1 MSAPP
6 FQYQELA
13 DPRVHTI
20 LNSTDGTEGP
30 TTFTVLWT
38 TSQFRERN
46 PRTYKAV
53 LAAFKEAT
61 DIVNGDKRAAAD
73 LYVNVERPK
82 LTVDEVYKMIT
93 APGMEYTITPS
104 GVMQYAD
111 FMFAHGLIKVKQRHG
126 RTSSSPKCNDLP
138 GG

>member
-1 MSAPP
+1 M
-6 FQYQELA
+6 
-13 DPRVHTI
+13 HTI
-20 LNSTDGTEGP
+20 VNSTDITGGP

-38 TSQFRERN
+38 TSQFREQN

-82 LTVDEVYKMIT
+82 LTVDAVYKML
-93 APGMEYTITPS
+93 MPS
-104 GVMQYAD
+104 AWST
-111 FMFAHGLIKVKQRHG
+111 R
-126 RTSSSPKCNDLP
+126 
-138 GG
+138 